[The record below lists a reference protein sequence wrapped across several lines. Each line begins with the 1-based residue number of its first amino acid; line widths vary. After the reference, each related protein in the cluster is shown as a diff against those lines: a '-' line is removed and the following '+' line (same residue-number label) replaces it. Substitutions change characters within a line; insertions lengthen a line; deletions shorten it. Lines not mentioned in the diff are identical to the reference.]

1 MPKKML
7 YAVIFVLVAM
17 LTIQTAIAQFIQYPQ
32 TEKRLWLIQGNTLE
46 VFYTTED
53 NVQLPRP
60 PGVIAGIIAPEPVTG
75 EQVVAAWSYAFRYSA
90 DGLDLPNYE
99 AARELLLERH
109 PTWDLIWTSERVVS
123 YDADL
128 ADMDTPTAPQVT
140 VTP

>member
-17 LTIQTAIAQFIQYPQ
+17 LTIQTAIAQFIPYPR
-32 TEKRLWLIQGNTLE
+32 TEQRAWLIQGNTLE
-46 VFYTTED
+46 VFYTTDET
-53 NVQLPRP
+53 QLPGT
-60 PGVIAGIIAPEPVTG
+60 PGIVGVIIAPEPVTG

-90 DGLDLPNYE
+90 DGLDVPNYE

-109 PTWDLIWTSERVVS
+109 PDWDFIWTDGRALS

-128 ADMDTPTAPQVT
+128 ADMDTPTAPEA
-140 VTP
+140 TPTP